1 MNKIN
6 GVNLRCKCI
15 GQGTA
20 TNTAKLDLLLYK
32 SHKIERTYTY
42 IKTIELI
49 GAPQLAWTFFLD
61 KIFAPSASYTIKI
74 LVFFELPLIAL
85 ENFE

>member
-49 GAPQLAWTFFLD
+49 GAPNLHGLFFLT
-61 KIFAPSASYTIKI
+61 KFLH
-74 LVFFELPLIAL
+74 LVPVTLSKFWFFL
-85 ENFE
+85 NCH